1 MPGADCRPTLR
12 DGVAFPMGEP
22 PADLPDL
29 LASDGKRRPAWV
41 RAVCLAGA
49 FVFFLLGM
57 VGWLI
62 PVVTGIP
69 FYLVALVLLGMASDR
84 VLGGIN
90 RLERRLPD
98 RWRRGLR
105 HAAGKVPS
113 RLRRLVGLPDEGSA
127 P

>member
-1 MPGADCRPTLR
+1 MR
-12 DGVAFPMGEP
+12 EP

-29 LASDGKRRPAWV
+29 LTSDGKKRPAWA
-41 RAVCLAGA
+41 RAVCLASA
-49 FVFFLLGM
+49 TLFFLLGM

-84 VLGGIN
+84 VLHAIN

-98 RWRRGLR
+98 RWRRELR
-105 HAAGKVPS
+105 RAAGRVPG
-113 RLRRLVGLPDEGSA
+113 RIRRLVGLPDDGRT